1 MVEFT
6 FGIYNPDSIVL
17 QASDPTQLDYILN
30 WVGFQAQNAERA
42 RITGLEFSFNSM
54 GKIGDVELTS
64 LLGYTYMNPISL
76 NEDSV
81 YRMTFSDTS
90 VNLLKYRFKHLA
102 KVDVQATYK
111 KFFVGFSCRYNSFMK
126 NIDAVFEEDV
136 DPSES
141 EIYILP
147 GLSQYREM
155 YNKGAFVMDARMG
168 YQFNDAI
175 KLNLIANNFLNTEYV
190 SRPGD
195 VQPPRSFIVQLQFN
209 L

>member
-1 MVEFT
+1 
-6 FGIYNPDSIVL
+6 
-17 QASDPTQLDYILN
+17 
-30 WVGFQAQNAERA
+30 
-42 RITGLEFSFNSM
+42 
-54 GKIGDVELTS
+54 
-64 LLGYTYMNPISL
+64 MNPISL

-102 KVDVQATYK
+102 KADIQATYK
-111 KFFVGFSCRYNSFMK
+111 NFFVGFSCRYNSFMR
-126 NIDAVFEEDV
+126 NIDAVFEQDV

-141 EIYILP
+141 EIFILP
-147 GLSQYREM
+147 GLENYRKL

-168 YQFNDAI
+168 YQFSDAV

>member
-1 MVEFT
+1 
-6 FGIYNPDSIVL
+6 
-17 QASDPTQLDYILN
+17 
-30 WVGFQAQNAERA
+30 
-42 RITGLEFSFNSM
+42 
-54 GKIGDVELTS
+54 
-64 LLGYTYMNPISL
+64 
-76 NEDSV
+76 
-81 YRMTFSDTS
+81 
-90 VNLLKYRFKHLA
+90 
-102 KVDVQATYK
+102 
-111 KFFVGFSCRYNSFMK
+111 MK